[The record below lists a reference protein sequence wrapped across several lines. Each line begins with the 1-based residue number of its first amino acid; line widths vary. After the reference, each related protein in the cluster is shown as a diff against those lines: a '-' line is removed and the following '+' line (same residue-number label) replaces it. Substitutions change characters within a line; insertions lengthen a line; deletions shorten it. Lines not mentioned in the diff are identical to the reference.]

1 MKMANPDIV
10 VERRSGQKPHIIYTI
25 GYEGRSQDDFSN
37 ELKSNGIT
45 RLIDVREV
53 ARSRK
58 PGFSSKRMS
67 DRLTAEGVEYLHFQ
81 SLGSPRSLREEL
93 KNTGDFGKFI
103 NAYRRHLG
111 MKAESIEEL
120 RKNAIE
126 MPTAIM
132 CFERNPTE
140 CHRSIIASEL
150 EKSGFTVV
158 NL

>member
-1 MKMANPDIV
+1 MKMDIPDTLGDG
-10 VERRSGQKPHIIYTI
+10 RPGQKPYTIYTI

-45 RLIDVREV
+45 RLIDVREI

-58 PGFSSKRMS
+58 PGFSSKGMS
-67 DRLTAEGVEYLHFQ
+67 DRMISEGVEYIHIQ
-81 SLGSPRSLREEL
+81 SLGSPKALREEL
-93 KNTGDFGKFI
+93 KSTGDFSRFSG
-103 NAYRRHLG
+103 AYRKHLES
-111 MKAESIEEL
+111 KAESIEEL
-120 RKNAIE
+120 RRNAIE

-132 CFERNPTE
+132 CFERDPAG

-150 EKSGFTVV
+150 EKSGFTIV

>member
-1 MKMANPDIV
+1 M
-10 VERRSGQKPHIIYTI
+10 KPHVIYTI
-25 GYEGRSQDDFSN
+25 GYEGRSQDDFAD
-37 ELKSNGIT
+37 ELRSNGIT
-45 RLIDVREV
+45 RLIDVREI

-58 PGFSSKRMS
+58 PGFSSRGMS

-81 SLGSPRSLREEL
+81 SLGSPKALREEL
-93 KNTGDFGKFI
+93 KSTGDFSRFSG
-103 NAYRRHLG
+103 AYRKHLG

-120 RKNAIE
+120 RRNASE

-132 CFERNPTE
+132 CFERDPAE

-150 EKSGFTVV
+150 EKSGFTIV